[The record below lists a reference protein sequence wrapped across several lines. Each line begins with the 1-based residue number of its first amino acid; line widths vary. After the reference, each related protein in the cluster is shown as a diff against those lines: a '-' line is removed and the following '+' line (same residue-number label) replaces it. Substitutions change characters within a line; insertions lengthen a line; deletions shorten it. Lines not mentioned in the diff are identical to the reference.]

1 MAKTKLME
9 TLKGMTFRERA
20 EYLWEY
26 YWWILLVTAFAV
38 IVIAMVVTGIV
49 NTSGEVLY
57 SGAAVNVPLS
67 EEGREYLTQELEEH
81 FGAEKNQK
89 TELFATSF
97 DDLRTAS
104 DVEVSSAAAMQVVLM
119 ITAEDFDY
127 VLMDEV
133 AFSFYKNHPV
143 FTPLN
148 EMFGQET
155 LTQWDASVVYHET
168 EEAGKYPIA
177 LDITDTGFVRDCAPG
192 SGRIYIAFPGNTGRT
207 NKNADFLAYL
217 LNWK

>member
-1 MAKTKLME
+1 MAKTKITE

-26 YWWILLVTAFAV
+26 YWWILLVAAFAV
-38 IVIAMVVTGIV
+38 IVVAMVVTGIV

-67 EEGREYLTQELEEH
+67 EEGEQYLTQELEEY

-89 TELFATSF
+89 TELFVTAF

-104 DVEVSSAAAMQVVLM
+104 DVEMSSAAAMQVVLM

-143 FTPLN
+143 FTPLD
-148 EMFGQET
+148 EMFGQEM
-155 LTQWDASVVYHET
+155 LVQWDALVVYHET
-168 EEAGKYPIA
+168 EEAGKYPVA
-177 LDITDTGFVRDCAPG
+177 LDITDTGFVRDCAPD